1 VSQARVLAVW
11 PVGED
16 RTVFDLSE
24 ALGDMSL
31 NVVHQRITA
40 LRKWGQVAL
49 VGSVWCKT
57 PRGGSPRAVYRRL
70 W

>member
-1 VSQARVLAVW
+1 MLAVW

-24 ALGDMSL
+24 ALGDMSP
-31 NVVHQRITA
+31 NMVHQRITA
-40 LRKWGQVAL
+40 LRKWGQV
-49 VGSVWCKT
+49 VRVRSVKT
-57 PRGGSPRAVYRRL
+57 PRGGSPRSVYRRM